1 MFKKTPLAWLQV
13 TREKTR
19 LLVAISG
26 ISFANVLMFVQLG
39 LRDALFD
46 SAVRFH
52 ESLEGEIFLISPQSV
67 ALISMDQFTEK
78 RLYQARGFK
87 GVESVSP
94 VYVDFARWKNPESRK
109 TRNIFII
116 GFNPNEKVFNLPG
129 VQENVDKLKVP
140 DVVLFDE
147 ASRNEYGPVVS
158 EFNKNQAVITEVKN
172 RKITVEGLFT
182 LGTSFGADG
191 NLITSELNFLRI
203 FNVRRTKG
211 LIDVGVIKIKSDA
224 NYQDVLK
231 ELRNKLPDDVKV
243 VSKEEFA
250 DFEKGYWN
258 SSTPIGFIFALGA
271 ALGFII
277 GIVIV
282 YQIIYS
288 DISDHL
294 PEYATLKAIGYTDR
308 YLLFVVFQE
317 AMILAILGYLPG
329 VSISLIVYNGMRNA
343 TLLPIIMTVSRAL
356 LISTLTFLMC
366 FISGAISIQK
376 LRSADPAEIF

>member
-116 GFNPNEKVFNLPG
+116 GFNPNEKVLNLPG